1 MDYLDEW
8 WHKSNGDDDKEL
20 NLKIFELKSAYISDS
35 LDEML
40 FEEIFGLTF
49 VALANKLINT
59 TNKKENQILLKIFK
73 KNMDKLYEQDN
84 FHNFIIQPTP
94 KCLDLIVPSEIILKV
109 NETIQLDGD

>member
-8 WHKSNGDDDKEL
+8 WHKSYGDDDKEL

-49 VALANKLINT
+49 LTLANKLINKQKT
-59 TNKKENQILLKIFK
+59 KSNITKDIK
-73 KNMDKLYEQDN
+73 KNLDKLYEQDN
-84 FHNFIIQPTP
+84 CHNFIIQPTQ
-94 KCLDLIVPSEIILKV
+94 KCLDLIVTSKIILKF
-109 NETIQLDGD
+109 NETIQLDGDW

>member
-8 WHKSNGDDDKEL
+8 WHKSYGNDDKEL

-49 VALANKLINT
+49 LALANKLIST
-59 TNKKENQILLKIFK
+59 TNKNKIK
-73 KNMDKLYEQDN
+73 YY
-84 FHNFIIQPTP
+84 
-94 KCLDLIVPSEIILKV
+94 
-109 NETIQLDGD
+109 